1 LRQASPPRDTPSKSP
16 SGPRISDL
24 PVKELQP
31 LHPLGQHLPFPM
43 NVNAPQNTSPRDYLS
58 FSHQHPEMGRRRA
71 TLPSLPAAASQRHS
85 LDEPRGRLS
94 SWEERNDEDD
104 AGPPGIE
111 IGIALSGPP
120 PSTLLEKRRSRSVGA
135 LNELASA
142 RQSVEKS
149 RSQEIKYWRESYASA
164 SVYSSHTRPQTA
176 KADEA
181 VRNGLGHELT
191 YQEAESAQEMSATLV
206 QPGDMTPLEAESPAA
221 EPSTSFDFGTLS
233 IEAPETVASIEPLEP
248 LEPLEPPVAHVPESR
263 ASMENRVRHLEDN
276 VHTIEASLRR
286 LSSHNSHSTIILEH
300 APRVLRSRTR
310 SSSRSASASNVSV
323 HQAPAPT
330 SNASAPHVYAGPPS
344 PPLLPVDARLPAD
357 LRAVYE
363 ALAHERAA
371 RKALET
377 RVTTLTNGIAD
388 LRTLVNKL
396 VAINHDNNAY
406 PTPSPDSIAPRSHNQ
421 DQDVTPRAAPYG
433 SYATTNGNGTKAVTP
448 YDDGITPDA
457 WATPKEILT
466 NGSGFFN
473 GYRE

>member
-1 LRQASPPRDTPSKSP
+1 
-16 SGPRISDL
+16 
-24 PVKELQP
+24 
-31 LHPLGQHLPFPM
+31 M

-58 FSHQHPEMGRRRA
+58 FSHQHPELGRRRA

-104 AGPPGIE
+104 AGPPGSG

-176 KADEA
+176 KEDET

-191 YQEAESAQEMSATLV
+191 YQEAKSAQEMSATLV

-248 LEPLEPPVAHVPESR
+248 LEPLELLEPPVAHVPESR

-357 LRAVYE
+357 
-363 ALAHERAA
+363 ERAA

-433 SYATTNGNGTKAVTP
+433 SYATTNGNGAKVVTP